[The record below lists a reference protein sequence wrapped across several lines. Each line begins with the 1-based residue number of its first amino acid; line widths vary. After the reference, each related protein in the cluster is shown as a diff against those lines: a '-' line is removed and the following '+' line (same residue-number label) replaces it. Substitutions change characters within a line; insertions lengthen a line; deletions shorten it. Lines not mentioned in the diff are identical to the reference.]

1 MCAEQFF
8 KMHIPKKC
16 SLRMAN
22 VWTRGTLTPYTF
34 PQKTVNF
41 LYNII
46 VAMQGSLAPLL
57 QDRINSTDPTS
68 TKKSLHGMDQ
78 SLYFITLKRV
88 QAISRPRPDHLG
100 FSFATA
106 F

>member
-1 MCAEQFF
+1 M
-8 KMHIPKKC
+8 
-16 SLRMAN
+16 
-22 VWTRGTLTPYTF
+22 LTPYTF
-34 PQKTVNF
+34 PQKTVNY
-41 LYNII
+41 LYNIL

-68 TKKSLHGMDQ
+68 TKKPLHGMDQ
-78 SLYFITLKRV
+78 SLYSIIYKIH
-88 QAISRPRPDHLG
+88 AMSSPRPDHLG